1 MNLRIALLTITALTG
16 WMTMP
21 ATAAPAKQQA
31 IVASG
36 QAVVSLKLLPSSL
49 TFSNQRDVRRV
60 LVQGVTKTGDLIDLT
75 DRAKL
80 QPLGGLV
87 RAEPHSYLAPV
98 KPGSGVVKV
107 LAAGKSIQLPVTVKS
122 VASPPVSFLRDVEPI
137 LRKAGCNQGT
147 CHGAAK
153 GKNGFAL
160 SLRGY
165 DPEFDYHALVDEVA
179 GRRVNSADP
188 DQSLMLLK
196 PVQQVPHQGGF
207 VFEKNSRY
215 YGLIRQWIAEGAKS
229 DVHESRVS
237 RLEVLPKN
245 PTMPLP
251 HMKQNLVVIA
261 YYPDGSS
268 WDVTRDA
275 VFTSSVP
282 EVAEISDQGLVH
294 AIRRGESAVQVA
306 YEGQYFTNE
315 FTILGDR
322 TGWKWAAQPQQNYVD
337 RLVDQKLQ
345 RIKAVPAPLCAD
357 ADFLRRV
364 SLDLT
369 GLLPSPAAARAFLQD
384 PRPSAEKRKALL
396 EQLLQSPEFDDHWTY
411 KFADLL
417 QVNSK
422 YLGPKG
428 VQAFRGWIHDSIA
441 QNKPY
446 DRMVRELLTASGD
459 SYENPAA
466 NYQRIIR
473 ESSTATENV
482 TQLFLGVR
490 FSCNKCHDHP
500 FERWTQAQYY
510 QLGAYFAQVGFKP
523 GPAGDEVVFDRRDGE
538 VMHPKSGLAVAP
550 AFPVSFGAA
559 PAAPTRRE
567 ALAEWLTSP
576 QNPFFAKSMANRIWS
591 YLLGRG
597 IIDPV
602 DDIRNSNPPVNAALL
617 DALTDDFVKS
627 GFDLRHLIRTIASSR
642 VYQASISTN
651 RWNEDDRINFSHQS
665 ARRLTAEQ
673 LLDAISIATGSQQK
687 YPGSPAGTRAQQL
700 PDTKVAAAGGFL
712 DLFGRP
718 ARESPCECE
727 RTSEVS
733 LSQALNLMNGATI
746 SNAIIDPN
754 GRLATLVP
762 NTPDDAKLVEEIYLA
777 TLTRFPT
784 KGESATAIKHIK
796 TAKDRMEGAQD
807 LMWAL
812 LNSPAF
818 LFNR

>member
-1 MNLRIALLTITALTG
+1 MLWSVPSA
-16 WMTMP
+16 
-21 ATAAPAKQQA
+21 AAPAKPQPAATAKAPA
-31 IVASG
+31 I
-36 QAVVSLKLLPSSL
+36 VSLKLLPSSL
-49 TFSNQRDVRRV
+49 TFSDRRDVRRV
-60 LVQGVTKTGDLIDLT
+60 LVQGVTKSGDLVDLT
-75 DRAKL
+75 DSAKL
-80 QPLGGLV
+80 NPVGGLV
-87 RAEPHSYLAPV
+87 RAEPNSYLSPL
-98 KPGSGVVKV
+98 KPGNGVVQV
-107 LAAGKSIQLPVTVKS
+107 TAAGKTAQLPISVKG
-122 VASPPVSFLRDVEPI
+122 VAAPPVSFLRDVEPI
-137 LRKAGCNQGT
+137 LRKVGCNSGT

-153 GKNGFAL
+153 GKNGFML

-196 PVQQVPHQGGF
+196 PAQQVPHQGGF
-207 VFEKNSRY
+207 VFDKKSRY
-215 YGLIRQWIAEGAKS
+215 YGLIRQWISEGAKS
-229 DVHESRVS
+229 DVEGSRVA

-251 HMKQNLVVIA
+251 GLKQNLVVVA
-261 YYPDGSS
+261 YYPDGTSR
-268 WDVTRDA
+268 DVTRDA

-282 EVAEISDQGLVH
+282 EVDEISDKGLVS

-322 TGWKWAAQPQQNYVD
+322 TGWKWAAQPQQNYID
-337 RLVDQKLQ
+337 KLVDQKLQ
-345 RIKAVPAPLCAD
+345 RVKAVPAPLCSD
-357 ADFLRRV
+357 ADFLRRAY
-364 SLDLT
+364 LDLT
-369 GLLPSPAAARAFLQD
+369 GLLPTSAAARAFLQD
-384 PRPSAEKRKALL
+384 PQPSAVKREALI
-396 EQLLQSPEFDDHWTY
+396 ERLLQSPEFDDHWTY
-411 KFADLL
+411 RFADLL

-422 YLGPKG
+422 FLGPKG

-441 QNKPY
+441 LNKPY
-446 DRMVRELLTASGD
+446 DRMVRELLTASGS

-510 QLGAYFAQVGFKP
+510 QLGAYFAQVGFKQ
-523 GPAGDEVVFDRRDGE
+523 GQAGEEVVYDRRDGE
-538 VMHPKSGLAVAP
+538 VMHPKSGTAVVP
-550 AFPVSFGAA
+550 TFPVSFGATQT
-559 PAAPTRRE
+559 APTRRE
-567 ALAEWLTSP
+567 MLADWLTSP
-576 QNPFFAKSMANRIWS
+576 KNPFFAKSMANRIWS
-591 YLLGRG
+591 YFLGRG

-602 DDIRNSNPPVNAALL
+602 DDIRNSNPPANAALL
-617 DALTDDFVKS
+617 DTLTDDFVKS
-627 GFDLRHLIRTIASSR
+627 GFDLRHLIRTIAQSR
-642 VYQASISTN
+642 VYQASITTN
-651 RWNEDDRINFSHQS
+651 RWNDDDKINFSHQA
-665 ARRLTAEQ
+665 ARRLSAEQ

-700 PDTKVAAAGGFL
+700 PDTRVAAAEGFL

-754 GRLATLVP
+754 GRLATLAA
-762 NTPDDAKLVEEIYLA
+762 NTPDDAKLVEEVYLA
-777 TLTRFPT
+777 TLSRFPT
-784 KGESATAIKHIK
+784 KGESATATKHIK